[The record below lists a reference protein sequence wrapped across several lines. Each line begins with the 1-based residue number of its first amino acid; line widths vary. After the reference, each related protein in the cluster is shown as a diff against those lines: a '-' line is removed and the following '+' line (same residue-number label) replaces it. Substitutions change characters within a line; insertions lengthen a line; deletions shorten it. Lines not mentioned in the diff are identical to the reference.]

1 MTSLALV
8 QLVKPMKAA
17 SITIEELPLP
27 AHVGIKYDGIRAIV
41 LNGVVLSL
49 TLKPIRNKRVQELYG
64 KPEYNGLDGELV
76 VGDIYDPDVF
86 RNTTSVVMSYDKTDD
101 VNFYVF
107 DDFSNPEDDYAKRA
121 MLARLKMTAYPQ
133 DLMVDAI
140 APIVETF
147 AELEAM
153 MQEQADLGGEGLVG
167 RKPEAPYKFGRS
179 TVKAGSLYKMKF
191 YDQAEFQVVGFTE
204 QMHNANEAQVN
215 ELGRT
220 SRSSALSGL
229 VPKNTLGALT
239 LRMQDGRLF
248 NCGTGFSDELR
259 QEIWN
264 DRETY
269 MGQFASVRF
278 MATGI
283 KDLPR
288 HPVFQGFRHEDDINN
303 DY

>member
-1 MTSLALV
+1 MT
-8 QLVKPMKAA
+8 
-17 SITIEELPLP
+17 
-27 AHVGIKYDGIRAIV
+27 
-41 LNGVVLSL
+41 
-49 TLKPIRNKRVQELYG
+49 
-64 KPEYNGLDGELV
+64 
-76 VGDIYDPDVF
+76 F
-86 RNTTSVVMSYDKTDD
+86 
-101 VNFYVF
+101 
-107 DDFSNPEDDYAKRA
+107 
-121 MLARLKMTAYPQ
+121 
-133 DLMVDAI
+133 
-140 APIVETF
+140 
-147 AELEAM
+147 
-153 MQEQADLGGEGLVG
+153 
-167 RKPEAPYKFGRS
+167 
-179 TVKAGSLYKMKF
+179 
-191 YDQAEFQVVGFTE
+191 
-204 QMHNANEAQVN
+204 NEAQVN

>member
-1 MTSLALV
+1 MTTLK
-8 QLVKPMKAA
+8 VKPMKAA

-27 AHVGIKYDGIRAIV
+27 AHVGVKYDGIRAIV

-49 TLKPIRNKRVQELYG
+49 SLKPIPNKRVQELYG

-76 VGDIYDPDVF
+76 VGSIYDPEVF
-86 RNTTSVVMSYDKTDD
+86 RKTTSVVMSHNKTDD

-107 DDFSNPEDDYAKRA
+107 DDFTVPEHDYETRA
-121 MLARLKMTAYPQ
+121 LAVFLKMKMCPQ
-133 DLMVDAI
+133 PLMIESI
-140 APIVETF
+140 APLVTTF
-147 AELEAM
+147 EELEAL
-153 MQEQADLGGEGLVG
+153 MQEQYELGGEGLIG
-167 RKPEAPYKFGRS
+167 RNPKAPYKFGRS
-179 TVKAGSLYKMKF
+179 TVKQGSLFKMKF
-191 YDQAEFQVVGFTE
+191 YDQAEFKVVGFTE

-220 SRSSALSGL
+220 SRSTALAGL
-229 VPKNTLGALT
+229 VPKGTLGALT
-239 LRMQDGRLF
+239 LQMLDGRLF

-264 DRETY
+264 NVSAH
-269 MGQFASVRF
+269 MGKLASVRF

-288 HPVFQGFRHEDDINN
+288 HPVFVGFRDEDDMS
-303 DY
+303 